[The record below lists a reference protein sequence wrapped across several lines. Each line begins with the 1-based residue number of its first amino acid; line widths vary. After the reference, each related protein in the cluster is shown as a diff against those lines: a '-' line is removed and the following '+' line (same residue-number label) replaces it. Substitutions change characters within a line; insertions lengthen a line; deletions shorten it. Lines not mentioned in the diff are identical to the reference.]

1 MQKHTTELIVGIFV
15 VLGLAAMT
23 YLSVRLGDVEIFGRK
38 GYMVYAEF
46 DSVSGLREGATVEMA
61 GVEIGKIE
69 KIRLKDFMSLVEMNI
84 KPDVKIPDDTIAS
97 IRTSGLIGEKFI
109 KLNPGGSDEWI
120 KDGDKI
126 TDTESSVDIEE
137 LISKYIFS
145 LE

>member
-1 MQKHTTELIVGIFV
+1 VGIFV

-23 YLSVRLGDVEIFGRK
+23 YLSVRLGDVEIFGSK

-46 DSVSGLREGATVEMA
+46 DSVSGLREGAAVEMA
-61 GVEIGKIE
+61 GVEIGKID

-84 KPDVKIPDDTIAS
+84 KPDVKIPYDTIAS

-126 TDTESSVDIEE
+126 SDTVFREIKIV
-137 LISKYIFS
+137 
-145 LE
+145 